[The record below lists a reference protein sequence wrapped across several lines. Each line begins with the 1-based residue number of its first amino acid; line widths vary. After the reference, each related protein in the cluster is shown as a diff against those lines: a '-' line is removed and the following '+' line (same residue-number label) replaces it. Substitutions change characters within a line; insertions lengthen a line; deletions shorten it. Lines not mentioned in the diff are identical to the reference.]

1 MNPELICRGG
11 MCMSFESC
19 TTQGACQY
27 KSSAQEA
34 REKLDVVHRLD
45 KMEERLRV
53 LEIRGQ

>member
-1 MNPELICRGG
+1 MEGVTCRGG
-11 MCMSFESC
+11 HCTSFDEC
-19 TTQGACQY
+19 VTKRECQY